1 MAESFREARRKE
13 ALRLKQAGRSQKE
26 IAEALGVTEGAVS
39 QWMKRV
45 REGGEEALAEQPRPG
60 SPPRLG
66 REQLAKLPMLLLQG
80 PEAYGFSG
88 EIWTAGRVA
97 EVIRRE
103 FGVRYHETHVRRL
116 LAKVGWTSQTP
127 EVEAGQRNE
136 ERIEQWRDVRWRK
149 LKKKR

>member
-1 MAESFREARRKE
+1 M
-13 ALRLKQAGRSQKE
+13 KQSGRSQKE

-39 QWMKRV
+39 QWMKRA

-60 SPPRLG
+60 SPPRLS
-66 REQLAKLPMLLLQG
+66 REQLAKLPTLLLRG
-80 PEAYGFSG
+80 PEAYGFCG

-103 FGVRYHETHVRRL
+103 FGVKYHETHVRRQ
-116 LAKVGWTSQTP
+116 LAKLGWTSQTP
-127 EVEAGQRNE
+127 EVEAGQRNDG
-136 ERIEQWRDVRWRK
+136 RIQQWRDVRWRE